1 MVIMIDKLETIDLN
15 LNKLEELNKNKFSSL
30 DFKEV
35 NQQLEIVISQL
46 VSSINIDQEKT
57 LNLEEQAFLQKI
69 LNKIEK
75 LELKILPKANLL
87 NSFSKSII

>member
-1 MVIMIDKLETIDLN
+1 MIDKLDTIDLN

-35 NQQLEIVISQL
+35 NQQLEIVMSEL

-57 LNLEEQAFLQKI
+57 LNPEEQVFLQKI

>member
-1 MVIMIDKLETIDLN
+1 MIDKLDTIDSN

-35 NQQLEIVISQL
+35 NQQLEIVMSEL
-46 VSSINIDQEKT
+46 ASTINIDQEKT
-57 LNLEEQAFLQKI
+57 LNPEEQVFLQKI

-87 NSFSKSII
+87 SSFSKSII

>member
-1 MVIMIDKLETIDLN
+1 MIDKLDTIDLN

-35 NQQLEIVISQL
+35 NERLETVMREL
-46 VSSINIDQEKT
+46 VSTINIDQEKT
-57 LNLEEQAFLQKI
+57 LNPEEQVFLQKI

>member
-1 MVIMIDKLETIDLN
+1 MIDKLDTIDLN

-35 NQQLEIVISQL
+35 NQRLEIVLSQL
-46 VSSINIDQEKT
+46 ASTINIDQEKT
-57 LNLEEQAFLQKI
+57 LNTEDQVFLQKI

>member
-1 MVIMIDKLETIDLN
+1 MIDKLDIIDLN

-35 NQQLEIVISQL
+35 NQKLETVMSEL

-57 LNLEEQAFLQKI
+57 LNPEEQVFLQKI

>member
-1 MVIMIDKLETIDLN
+1 MIDKLDTIDLN

-35 NQQLEIVISQL
+35 NQQLETVMSEL
-46 VSSINIDQEKT
+46 VSTINIDQEKS
-57 LNLEEQAFLQKI
+57 LNPEEQVFLQKI

>member
-1 MVIMIDKLETIDLN
+1 MIDKLETFDLN

-35 NQQLEIVISQL
+35 NEQLEIVMSQL
-46 VSSINIDQEKT
+46 VSTFDIDQEKT
-57 LNLEEQAFLQKI
+57 LNPEEQVFLQKI

>member
-1 MVIMIDKLETIDLN
+1 MIDKLDTIDLN

-35 NQQLEIVISQL
+35 NQQLEIVMSELIST
-46 VSSINIDQEKT
+46 INIDQEKT
-57 LNLEEQAFLQKI
+57 INPEEQVFLQKI

>member
-1 MVIMIDKLETIDLN
+1 MIDKLDTIDLN

-35 NQQLEIVISQL
+35 NQQLEIVMSEL
-46 VSSINIDQEKT
+46 ASTINIDQEKT
-57 LNLEEQAFLQKI
+57 LNTEEQVFLQKI

>member
-1 MVIMIDKLETIDLN
+1 MIDKLDTIDLN
-15 LNKLEELNKNKFSSL
+15 LNKLEELNKNKFSSI

-35 NQQLEIVISQL
+35 NQQLETVMSQL
-46 VSSINIDQEKT
+46 ASTINMDQEKT
-57 LNLEEQAFLQKI
+57 LNTEEQVFLQKI

>member
-1 MVIMIDKLETIDLN
+1 MIDKLDIIDLN

-35 NQQLEIVISQL
+35 NQQLETVMSEL

-57 LNLEEQAFLQKI
+57 LNPEEQVFLQKI

>member
-1 MVIMIDKLETIDLN
+1 MIDKLDTIDLN

-35 NQQLEIVISQL
+35 NQQLETVMSQL
-46 VSSINIDQEKT
+46 VSTINIDQEKS
-57 LNLEEQAFLQKI
+57 LNPEEQVFLQKI

>member
-1 MVIMIDKLETIDLN
+1 MIDKLDTIDLN

-30 DFKEV
+30 DFMEV
-35 NQQLEIVISQL
+35 NQRLEIVISEL
-46 VSSINIDQEKT
+46 VSTINIDQEKT
-57 LNLEEQAFLQKI
+57 LNSEEQVFLQKI
-69 LNKIEK
+69 LSKIEK

>member
-1 MVIMIDKLETIDLN
+1 MIDKLDTIDLN

-35 NQQLEIVISQL
+35 NQRLETVMSEL
-46 VSSINIDQEKT
+46 VSTINIDQEKS
-57 LNLEEQAFLQKI
+57 LNPEEQVFLQKI

-75 LELKILPKANLL
+75 LELKIIPKANLL

>member
-1 MVIMIDKLETIDLN
+1 MIDKLDTIDLN

-35 NQQLEIVISQL
+35 NQQLETVMSQL
-46 VSSINIDQEKT
+46 ASTINIDQEKT
-57 LNLEEQAFLQKI
+57 LNTEEQVFLQKI

>member
-1 MVIMIDKLETIDLN
+1 MIDKLDTIDLN

-35 NQQLEIVISQL
+35 NQQLEIVMSQL
-46 VSSINIDQEKT
+46 VSTINIDQEKT
-57 LNLEEQAFLQKI
+57 LNPEEQVFLQKI
-69 LNKIEK
+69 LSKIEK

>member
-1 MVIMIDKLETIDLN
+1 MIDKLDTIELN

-35 NQQLEIVISQL
+35 NHRLETVMSEL
-46 VSSINIDQEKT
+46 VSTINIDQEKS
-57 LNLEEQAFLQKI
+57 LNPEEQVFLQKI

-87 NSFSKSII
+87 NSFSKSTI

>member
-1 MVIMIDKLETIDLN
+1 MIDKLDTIDLN

-35 NQQLEIVISQL
+35 NQRLETVMGEL

-57 LNLEEQAFLQKI
+57 LNPEEQVFLQKI

>member
-1 MVIMIDKLETIDLN
+1 MIDKLDTIDLN

-35 NQQLEIVISQL
+35 NEQLEIVMSQL
-46 VSSINIDQEKT
+46 VSTFDIDQEKT
-57 LNLEEQAFLQKI
+57 LNPEEQVFLQKI

>member
-1 MVIMIDKLETIDLN
+1 MIDKLDTIDLN
-15 LNKLEELNKNKFSSL
+15 LNKLEELNKNQFSSL

-35 NQQLEIVISQL
+35 NQQLEIVMSEL
-46 VSSINIDQEKT
+46 VSTINIDQEKS
-57 LNLEEQAFLQKI
+57 LNPEEQVFLQKI

>member
-1 MVIMIDKLETIDLN
+1 MIDKLDTIDLN

-35 NQQLEIVISQL
+35 NQRLETVMSEL
-46 VSSINIDQEKT
+46 VSTINIDQEKT
-57 LNLEEQAFLQKI
+57 LNPEEQVFLQKI

>member
-1 MVIMIDKLETIDLN
+1 MIDKLDTIELN

-35 NQQLEIVISQL
+35 NQRLETVMSEL
-46 VSSINIDQEKT
+46 VSTINIDQEKS
-57 LNLEEQAFLQKI
+57 LNPEEQVFLQKI

>member
-1 MVIMIDKLETIDLN
+1 MIDKLDTIDLN

-35 NQQLEIVISQL
+35 NQRLETVMSEL
-46 VSSINIDQEKT
+46 VSTINIDQEKS
-57 LNLEEQAFLQKI
+57 LNPGEQVFLQKI

>member
-1 MVIMIDKLETIDLN
+1 MIDKLDTIDLN

-35 NQQLEIVISQL
+35 NQQLEIVMSEL
-46 VSSINIDQEKT
+46 ASTINIDQEKT
-57 LNLEEQAFLQKI
+57 LNPEEQVFLQKI

-87 NSFSKSII
+87 NAFSKSII

>member
-1 MVIMIDKLETIDLN
+1 MIDKLDTVELN

-35 NQQLEIVISQL
+35 NQKLETVMSEL

-57 LNLEEQAFLQKI
+57 LNPEEQVFLQKI

>member
-1 MVIMIDKLETIDLN
+1 MIDKLDIIDLN
-15 LNKLEELNKNKFSSL
+15 LNKLEELNKNKFSSI

-35 NQQLEIVISQL
+35 NQQLETAISEL
-46 VSSINIDQEKT
+46 VSTINIDQEKT
-57 LNLEEQAFLQKI
+57 INQEQVFLQKI
-69 LNKIEK
+69 LNKIEM